1 MFKEMK
7 IRLHRKWL
15 KKGYSVGILYINGT
29 RICETLE
36 DEDRGLQ
43 EFNPIETIRKKKIK
57 GETAIPIGTYQVS
70 WTYSPRFKKMLPLLN
85 GVPGYEG
92 IRIHS
97 GNKAKDTEGC
107 ILCGRNTEVGTVTNS
122 RYWTNKVNA
131 MIEEAVKRKEQVVI
145 TIHW

>member
-1 MFKEMK
+1 MK

-15 KKGYSVGILYINGT
+15 KKGYSIGNLYINGT
-29 RICETLE
+29 FITNTLE

-43 EFNPIETIRKKKIK
+43 EFNPLEEIKKKKIK
-57 GETAIPIGTYQVS
+57 GETAIPVGTYQVT

-107 ILCGRNTEVGTVTNS
+107 ILCGKNTEVGTVTNS
-122 RYWTNKVNA
+122 RYWTNKVCA
-131 MIEEAVKRKEQVVI
+131 MIEKAYKDKEQVTI

>member
-1 MFKEMK
+1 MK
-7 IRLHRKWL
+7 IDLHRKWR
-15 KKGYSVGILYINGT
+15 KKGYSIGILSVNGT

-36 DEDRGLQ
+36 DQDRGLRYDMPLDQ
-43 EFNPIETIRKKKIK
+43 IMKLKVK
-57 GETAIPIGTYQVS
+57 GETAIPIGRYQIT

-92 IRIHS
+92 VRIHS

-107 ILCGRNTEVGTVTNS
+107 ILPGRNTETGTVTNS

-131 MIEEAVKRKEQVVI
+131 MIETACKRKEEVTI
-145 TIHW
+145 TIHY

>member
-1 MFKEMK
+1 MK

-15 KKGYSVGILYINGT
+15 KKGYSIGILYINDV

-43 EFNPIETIRKKKIK
+43 EFNPLEVIKAKKIK
-57 GETAIPIGTYQVS
+57 GETAIPVGTYQVT
-70 WTYSPRFKKMLPLLN
+70 WTYSPRFKKMLPLVN

-92 IRIHS
+92 IRIHA

-107 ILCGRNTEVGTVTNS
+107 ILCGRNTEPGMVTNS
-122 RYWTNKVNA
+122 RYWTNKVNS
-131 MIEEAVKRKEQVVI
+131 MIEDAIKRKEQVTI

>member
-1 MFKEMK
+1 MK

-15 KKGYSVGILYINGT
+15 KKGYSIGILYINGT

-43 EFNPIETIRKKKIK
+43 EFNPLEEIKKKKIK
-57 GETAIPIGTYQVS
+57 GETAIPVGTYQVT

-97 GNKAKDTEGC
+97 LNTAKETEGC
-107 ILCGRNTEVGTVTNS
+107 IGCGRNTKVGTITNS
-122 RYWTNKVNA
+122 RYWTNKVCA
-131 MIEEAVKRKEQVVI
+131 MIEKACKNGEQVTI
-145 TIHW
+145 TIYW